1 MERMNGGEIVEHMFI
16 YMFFF
21 FITGWRVQNESD
33 LLWSLPIHTPREV
46 CYRHASDSLSE
57 LFSSQ
62 FLFVLIAVCFVI
74 AAYGEFLKA
83 NGEHAAGYLE
93 KSAASMNEELRE
105 AEVVGFLCCL
115 TNVLKFD
122 LSFQIIRTAIGVHCR

>member
-74 AAYGEFLKA
+74 AAYGTEFLKA

-93 KSAASMNEELRE
+93 KSSQHEWGASRGRSGCIPL
-105 AEVVGFLCCL
+105 
-115 TNVLKFD
+115 
-122 LSFQIIRTAIGVHCR
+122 LSYKCSQVWFVFSNNMDCHWCSL